1 MLTLLTNSVKLKLW
15 VSTHQSRVLTNFDPK
30 QDEVKEGVN
39 AMDLSERKLKILQAI
54 VGDFIR
60 SAEPIGSRT
69 LSKKYDMGI
78 SPATIR
84 NEMSDLEEM
93 GFLTHPHTSAG
104 RVPSDKAYRL
114 YVNNL
119 MQKYE
124 ISEEEKQI
132 IAEKLTKNVT
142 ELERT
147 IKHAASLLSELTN
160 LTSFAITPNQ
170 ESNKLRHINF
180 LPGDESTVGLMIVTE
195 SGKVTNTAIKMKSPY
210 TEENLTLL
218 SKVMTYNYKG
228 RTLSDILT
236 LDIIRSFESDLEA
249 MSRLVETI
257 RPNFIST
264 LENMLDVELYLDGLT
279 NIFTIP
285 EYNDIEKAKV
295 FLDMINKKKHLTD
308 VLINRENGVIIT
320 IGNENKEDLMRDCSL
335 ITATYHVNGRLV
347 GKLGVIGPTRMKYDE
362 VTSIIE
368 YITDN
373 ISQTFKITGGDEDD
387 E

>member
-1 MLTLLTNSVKLKLW
+1 
-15 VSTHQSRVLTNFDPK
+15 
-30 QDEVKEGVN
+30 
-39 AMDLSERKLKILQAI
+39 MDLTERKLRILQAI

-60 SAEPIGSRT
+60 SAEPVGSRT
-69 LSKKYDMGI
+69 LSKKLDMGI

-124 ISEEEKQI
+124 LPEEEKQI

-147 IKHAASLLSELTN
+147 IQHAATLLSELTS

-170 ESNKLRHINF
+170 ESNHLKYINF
-180 LPGDESTVGLMIVTE
+180 LPVDEATVILMIVTE
-195 SGKVTNTAIKMKSPY
+195 SGKVSNTTIKMKVPY
-210 TEENLTLL
+210 TEANLTLL

-228 RTLSDILT
+228 KKLSDILT
-236 LDIIRSFESDLEA
+236 LDIIRNFKTDMEA
-249 MSRLVETI
+249 MSRLMENI

-264 LENMLDVELYLDGLT
+264 LENMLNVDLFLDGVT
-279 NIFTIP
+279 NIFSIP
-285 EYNDIEKAKV
+285 EYTDIVKAKV
-295 FLDMINKKKHLTD
+295 FLEMINRKKHFTD
-308 VLINRENGVIIT
+308 VLVNREEGVIIT
-320 IGNENKEDLMRDCSL
+320 IGKENQEDIMRDCSL
-335 ITATYHVNGRLV
+335 ITATYHLNGKLV
-347 GKLGVIGPTRMKYDE
+347 GKLGVIGPTRMKYNE

-368 YITDN
+368 YITEN
-373 ISQTFKITGGDEDD
+373 ISQTFKITGGEENDE
-387 E
+387 

>member
-1 MLTLLTNSVKLKLW
+1 
-15 VSTHQSRVLTNFDPK
+15 
-30 QDEVKEGVN
+30 
-39 AMDLSERKLKILQAI
+39 MDLSERKLRILQAI

-119 MQKYE
+119 MKQYE
-124 ISEEEKQI
+124 LPEEEKKI

-142 ELERT
+142 ELEKT
-147 IKHAASLLSELTN
+147 IQHAASLLSELTN

-170 ESNKLRHINF
+170 EVNQLKYINF
-180 LPGDESTVGLMIVTE
+180 LPVDERTVVLMIVTE
-195 SGKVTNTAIKMKSPY
+195 SGKVSNTAIKLSNPY
-210 TEENLTLL
+210 SEEHLSLL

-228 RTLSDILT
+228 KTLSDILT
-236 LDIIRSFESDLEA
+236 LDIIKNFESDIESMGKL
-249 MSRLVETI
+249 METI
-257 RPNFIST
+257 RPNFINT
-264 LENMLDVELYLDGLT
+264 LENMLNVELFMDGLT
-279 NIFTIP
+279 NIFSIP

-295 FLDMINKKKHLTD
+295 FLEMIHQKKHFTD
-308 VLINRENGVIIT
+308 VLINRDNGMIIT
-320 IGNENKEDLMRDCSL
+320 IGNENKEDYMRDCSL
-335 ITATYHVNGRLV
+335 ITATYHINGKLV

-362 VTSIIE
+362 VTSIIQ

-373 ISQTFKITGGDEDD
+373 ISQTFKLTGGDKED